1 MCFIL
6 SEVKSYVSIWAR
18 EMMIHFQ
25 KLTQLLWREPTDGR
39 QEKAKTLGGT
49 VHTGSVVVQ
58 AGEGSASWMCMSGSD
73 EPGAVMWHI

>member
-1 MCFIL
+1 MIL
-6 SEVKSYVSIWAR
+6 LFLLHLHLIQLQQYL
-18 EMMIHFQ
+18 MIHFQ

-58 AGEGSASWMCMSGSD
+58 AGEGSAS
-73 EPGAVMWHI
+73 

>member
-18 EMMIHFQ
+18 EMMINFQ
-25 KLTQLLWREPTDGR
+25 KLPQLLWGERIDGK
-39 QEKAKTLGGT
+39 QEKAKTLGGAF
-49 VHTGSVVVQ
+49 HTGSAVVQ